1 MATPSSVPT
10 SIDGVTSLYR
20 RFRPGRFAELRG
32 QDHVVRALQG
42 AVKQGVS
49 HSTDPKVMDRAIK
62 DCKEILDEIME
73 GKVQE
78 WLN

>member
-1 MATPSSVPT
+1 MPQAAPNTEKLDEHLLDV
-10 SIDGVTSLYR
+10 I
-20 RFRPGRFAELRG
+20 
-32 QDHVVRALQG
+32 RALHG

-49 HSTDPKVMDRAIK
+49 HSNDAKVMDQAIK
-62 DCKEILDEIME
+62 DCKEILDVIMA